1 MLFTPSSAKADLE
14 DIVWA
19 LVCRFIGE
27 PGGSHRQTKFC
38 RKLQDGHA
46 PLPAASIGLRT
57 FLLTLGVAEC
67 AREASWASLD
77 PLGRS
82 PGAPLLL
89 VEPRPQTPRK
99 SAALEVW

>member
-1 MLFTPSSAKADLE
+1 MGSRLQ
-14 DIVWA
+14 VWA
-19 LVCRFIGE
+19 LVCRFVGE